1 MTIDGTSSR
10 INCPKCEAK
19 LAVPARRLSPYIRCG
34 SCGALMHVDCDLP
47 RTGSSSAKE
56 SIENKA
62 DAGEVSWLTENESAA
77 ADSSPSDQGNSN
89 QSLNSLQASAIGPQS
104 MEPIYLGPETG
115 EETYV
120 DQNSRQHTVGKGFR
134 AFLIAFGLLMIVVPI
149 VLSVTY
155 SNTASRVRR
164 EARYGNVF
172 TTTDMYQPSDPRK
185 ISLDDWK
192 LDNSYPKNV
201 VDFTKF
207 AHMDGHGRL
216 VIPSETDELR
226 FSGEVSNEKFF
237 QVIEDSDLLR
247 SLHYSNGMIDK
258 RFVAAIRDT
267 KLFELRLEDCK
278 WEGRPSLRFTHPAFR
293 QLYKLSLAGTP
304 VTLRQITDLFV
315 CYELEELDL
324 QRTNLND
331 NTIEPINQFV
341 RLKKLDVTQTK
352 VTAAGLANLDCQS
365 LRELRISA
373 GVLTSQQRASLKQK
387 NPKLKLFLI
396 GKPN

>member
-1 MTIDGTSSR
+1 
-10 INCPKCEAK
+10 
-19 LAVPARRLSPYIRCG
+19 
-34 SCGALMHVDCDLP
+34 MHVDCDLP
-47 RTGSSSAKE
+47 RTGSSTAKE

-62 DAGEVSWLTENESAA
+62 YAGEVSWLSENKSAA

-89 QSLNSLQASAIGPQS
+89 QSLNSLPSICN
-104 MEPIYLGPETG
+104 LGRNRWNQFISVPETG

-155 SNTASRVRR
+155 YNTASRVRR

-172 TTTDMYQPSDPRK
+172 TTTDMYQPSNNPRK

-207 AHMDGHGRL
+207 AHMDGYGRL

-237 QVIEDSDLLR
+237 QAIENSDLLR

-258 RFVAAIRDT
+258 RFVTAIRDT

-293 QLYKLSLAGTP
+293 QLHKLSLAGTP

-373 GVLTSQQRASLKQK
+373 GVLTSKQRASLKQK
-387 NPKLKLFLI
+387 NPNIKLFLV